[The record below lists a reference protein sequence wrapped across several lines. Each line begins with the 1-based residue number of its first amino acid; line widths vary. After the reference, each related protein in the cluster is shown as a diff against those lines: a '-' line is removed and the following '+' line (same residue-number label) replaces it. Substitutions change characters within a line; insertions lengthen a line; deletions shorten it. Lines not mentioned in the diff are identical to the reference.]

1 MKSWRLVSFCFI
13 GMLMLSSCADTR
25 LEPVQMTFSP
35 TPLITPSASIVPEE
49 ELDLDVLN
57 EPLPELDEIEALL
70 AEYSGTDVN

>member
-1 MKSWRLVSFCFI
+1 MKSWPLVSGCFI
-13 GMLMLSSCADTR
+13 SILTLSSCADTR

-35 TPLITPSASIVPEE
+35 TPLITPSTSIIPEE

-57 EPLPELDEIEALL
+57 KPLPELDEIEALL